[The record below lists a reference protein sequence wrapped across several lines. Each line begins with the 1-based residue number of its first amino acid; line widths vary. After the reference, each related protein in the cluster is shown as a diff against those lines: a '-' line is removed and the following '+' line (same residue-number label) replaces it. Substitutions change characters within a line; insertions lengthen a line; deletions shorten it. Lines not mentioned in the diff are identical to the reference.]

1 MTRQIRLDVPL
12 ERAAL
17 PPQRFHDLRHGCAS
31 LLIAQGVPLAMVS
44 RTLGHSTVT
53 LTLDTYGHL
62 SAEALAGTAAA
73 MDAVFGTG
81 T

>member
-1 MTRQIRLDVPL
+1 MGGHEGGLAGAIPW
-12 ERAAL
+12 
-17 PPQRFHDLRHGCAS
+17 RFYDLRHGCAS

-44 RTLGHSTVT
+44 RMLGHSTVT

-62 SAEALAGTAAA
+62 SAEALAGTAAV

-81 T
+81 A